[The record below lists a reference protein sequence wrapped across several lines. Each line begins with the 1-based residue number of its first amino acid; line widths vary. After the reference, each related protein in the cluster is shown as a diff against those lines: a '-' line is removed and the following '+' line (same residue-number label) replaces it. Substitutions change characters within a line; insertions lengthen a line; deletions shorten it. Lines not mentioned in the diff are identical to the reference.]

1 MLSGEHL
8 DWLRKRGI
16 DPVIAEMFKLDTIS
30 DGGGIWLSVP
40 YVERGRIVN
49 HKYRMTA
56 EKRHRM
62 DEGAPLVL
70 WNHDALLSPKIEHGA
85 PVIVTEGEWDAL
97 TAIQS
102 GFDLALSVPNG
113 APQTM
118 SSNPFEERRYECIQ
132 RSRDLIDQVKTFV
145 LATDADEAGRILAA
159 DLARLLGPER
169 CRFVEYPDGC
179 KDLNEVKIAHGEATV
194 VSIINDARPYPVK
207 GLYRLSDF
215 PDPAPVQ
222 SIDSGIDGL
231 GEMFPLVPGTFAVI
245 SGYAGRGK
253 TSLILVM
260 VAKMLDRGVPMAIAS
275 FETLPR
281 PILERRLRAA
291 LYGCAEYDRQAL
303 QPGAADEL
311 FENRLGIIAQTPDNE
326 DDEIDVGYLLEL
338 AKVAVLRDG
347 IRLLIIDPWNEI
359 EHKRRQDESE
369 TDYVGRAIRA
379 IKRFAKLYECAVWL
393 VAHPKK
399 PQGDG
404 KLRLPTLYDLSGSA
418 NFANKADYGVV
429 VHRERMDSNVIQVRV
444 NKVRMGLPGR
454 TGDVYLTWE
463 PAVSGYTRNRDREEI
478 SA

>member
-1 MLSGEHL
+1 MLSKTHL
-8 DWLRKRGI
+8 DWLMGRGI
-16 DPVIAEMFKLDTIS
+16 DPVIAEMFKLDTTS
-30 DGGGIWLSVP
+30 EGGGNWLSVP
-40 YVERGRIVN
+40 YIERGRIVN
-49 HKYRMTA
+49 HKHRMTS
-56 EKRHRM
+56 EKRHKM

-85 PVIVTEGEWDAL
+85 PVIITEGEWDAL

-102 GFDLALSVPNG
+102 GFDLTMSVPNG
-113 APQTM
+113 APQTQ
-118 SSNPFEERRYECIQ
+118 SKDPFEERRYECIH
-132 RSRDLIDQVKTFV
+132 RSRDLIDQVKTFI
-145 LATDADEAGRILAA
+145 LATDADEAGRVLAA

-169 CRFVEYPDGC
+169 CRFVEYPAGC
-179 KDLNEVKIAHGEATV
+179 KDLNEVKIAHGESMV
-194 VSIINDARPYPVK
+194 VSIINGARPYPVK
-207 GLYRLSDF
+207 GLYRISDF
-215 PDPAPVQ
+215 PDPPEVQ

-245 SGYAGRGK
+245 TGYAGRGK

-260 VAKMLDRGVPMAIAS
+260 VAKLLKRGVPMAIAS

-291 LYGCAEYDRQAL
+291 VYECPEFDRQAL
-303 QPGAADEL
+303 QPGPADAL
-311 FENRLGIIAQTPDNE
+311 FENKLGVIAQTPDNE
-326 DDEIDVGYLLEL
+326 DDEIDVNYLLEL

-379 IKRFAKLYECAVWL
+379 IKRFARLYECAVWL

-404 KLRLPTLYDLSGSA
+404 RLRMPTLYDLSGSA
-418 NFANKADYGVV
+418 NFANKADYGLV
-429 VHRERMDSNVIQVRV
+429 VHRERMDSNIIQVRV
-444 NKVRMGLPGR
+444 NKIRMGYPGR
-454 TGDVYLTWE
+454 AGDVYLSWDHAT
-463 PAVSGYTRNRDREEI
+463 SGYALNRDREEV
-478 SA
+478 AP